1 MSSTLES
8 KPFLSQEIN
17 YKTSQRKLRTVSASK
32 NGLDIEHLYITIS
45 RLTKGKSKLSSG
57 KNVKF

>member
-45 RLTKGKSKLSSG
+45 VY
-57 KNVKF
+57 KNT